1 MIGALGNIAF
11 VATAETLR
19 TFSEFQRSSAGRWAK
34 HERLGKK
41 PLTQFLGPGL
51 DTVSFT
57 MRFDASY
64 GINPRKEMDAL
75 SDLERSGK
83 AMALTVGGK
92 GVGVSL
98 WGITSLSQSWD
109 VIDNKGNVLV
119 GTARISLE
127 EYIAEADA

>member
-1 MIGALGNIAF
+1 
-11 VATAETLR
+11 
-19 TFSEFQRSSAGRWAK
+19 
-34 HERLGKK
+34 
-41 PLTQFLGPGL
+41 
-51 DTVSFT
+51 